1 MTYKP
6 APGMT
11 QKQIE
16 KELQKQAT
24 LFDVQCQ
31 NGFSISGNVKFE
43 TFAKEYF
50 KQIETEKQL
59 KPSTVERL
67 HGCEERTYQ
76 AIGHLPMN
84 KINKRHIQAFINN
97 LSEPGIN
104 KATGAGLSTK
114 SQQMY
119 LSFISNVFNYAIGC
133 DMDVVNPC
141 GNVKVIKKD
150 KIERNVFTV
159 EEAQQFFDLLNTAP
173 LKYQAFF
180 TVALYSGFRKGEILG
195 LKWSDIDFNNMII
208 SVNRTSEFLKSQGG
222 MYESTPKTKK
232 SLRTLKLPQIAF
244 DVLQE
249 LKTEQTKKRLLLGS
263 QWQYTDYVFTTE
275 CGAPM
280 GADTPRHFLE
290 KFCDRNNLPRVCV
303 HSFRHL
309 NASLLIANGVD
320 VKTVSA
326 SLGHSQVSTTLNIYA
341 HAFQEQQ
348 AKASEVIANALP
360 IKRHHTA

>member
-1 MTYKP
+1 MTFKP

-43 TFAKEYF
+43 TFAKEYL
-50 KQIETEKQL
+50 KQVEIENQL
-59 KPSTVERL
+59 KPATIKRL
-67 HGCEERTYQ
+67 KDCQERTYK

-84 KINKRHIQAFINN
+84 KINKRHIQQFINN

-104 KATGAGLSTK
+104 KFNGKGLSTK
-114 SQQMY
+114 TQQLY
-119 LSFISNVFNYAIGC
+119 LNFISNAFNYAISC

-141 GNVKVIKKD
+141 QYVKVIKKE
-150 KIERNVFTV
+150 KIERYVFSI
-159 EEAQQFFDLLNTAP
+159 EETQIFFDSLSSEP
-173 LKYQAFF
+173 LKYQVFF
-180 TVALYSGFRKGEILG
+180 TVAVYSGFRRGELLG
-195 LKWSDIDFNNMII
+195 LKWSDIDFENNII
-208 SVNRTSEFLKSQGG
+208 SINRANLFLKSQGG
-222 MYESTPKTKK
+222 MYESTPKTK
-232 SLRTLKLPQIAF
+232 SSFRSLKLPPVVF
-244 DVLQE
+244 ELLQK
-249 LKTEQTKKRLLLGS
+249 LKSEQAQKRLYMGGKWK
-263 QWQYTDYVFTTE
+263 QTDFVFTTE
-275 CGAPM
+275 YGAPM

-290 KFCDRNNLPRVCV
+290 KYCDKIGLPRVCV

-309 NASLLIANGVD
+309 NASLLIANGID
-320 VKTVSA
+320 SKTVSN

-348 AKASEVIANALP
+348 ARASEVIANVIQ
-360 IKRHHTA
+360 IKRTNTA